1 METLRDKYGTEM
13 YKTLFDYNE
22 RNNTILSNAKIREAI
37 RKVIEEESTVDSNNV
52 TADTF
57 IYATNTQRDNT
68 NAIFTSDK
76 LDKLDKLV
84 DALNNLAINDA
95 EYYESNTATA
105 SDSQGDIIINT

>member
-1 METLRDKYGTEM
+1 METLRDKYRTEM
-13 YKTLFDYNE
+13 YKTLTDYND

-57 IYATNTQRDNT
+57 IHATNTQRDNT

-105 SDSQGDIIINT
+105 CDSQGDIIRNT